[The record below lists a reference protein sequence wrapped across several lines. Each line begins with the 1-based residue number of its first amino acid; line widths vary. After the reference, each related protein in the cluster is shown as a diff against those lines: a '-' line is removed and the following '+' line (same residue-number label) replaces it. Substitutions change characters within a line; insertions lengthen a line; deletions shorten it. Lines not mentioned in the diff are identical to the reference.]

1 MTSKVCSTC
10 KIEKTLNEFGN
21 RSKVINGSK
30 VMTKK
35 CFCKACDYIKQKAY
49 KEKNKLR
56 LAERDSEYYL
66 KNKESIS
73 SRNSQYVK
81 NNREKRNAYIKTYKK
96 ERREKDPSFRIYES
110 CRKRV
115 WKILRKNKSNTTS
128 ELLGCSKLLYQ
139 MWLEFTFDDPINW
152 SNYGSKWEID
162 HVVPIDSFNL
172 QNQTEL
178 FKCFNWRN
186 TRALNKLANSEKS
199 NNIVQS
205 FILKQK
211 EQLEQFDKI
220 LNFKKDLK
228 LAIRSRA
235 TSKDVEG
242 SETRTSNL
250 MVKTL

>member
-10 KIEKTLNEFGN
+10 KIEKVLDEFGN

-56 LAERDSEYYL
+56 LAQRDSEYYL
-66 KNKESIS
+66 NNKDSINT
-73 SRNSQYVK
+73 RNCLYVK
-81 NNREKRNAYIKTYKK
+81 NNREKRNAYIRTYKK
-96 ERREKDPSFRIYES
+96 ERREKDPSFKIYEN

-115 WKILRKNKSNTTS
+115 WKILRKNKSNTTN
-128 ELLGCSKLLYQ
+128 ELLGCSKLFYQ
-139 MWLEFTFDDPINW
+139 MWLEFTFDDSINW
-152 SNYGSKWEID
+152 LNYGSMWDID

-172 QNQTEL
+172 QDKTEL

-186 TRALNKLANSEKS
+186 TRALNKKANSEKS

-205 FILKQK
+205 FISKHG

-220 LNFKKDLK
+220 IKFKQDLK
-228 LAIRSRA
+228 WAIRSRA
-235 TSKDVEG
+235 SSKEVEG
-242 SETRTSNL
+242 SETRTINL
-250 MVKTL
+250 MVKSL

>member
-1 MTSKVCSTC
+1 
-10 KIEKTLNEFGN
+10 
-21 RSKVINGSK
+21 
-30 VMTKK
+30 
-35 CFCKACDYIKQKAY
+35 
-49 KEKNKLR
+49 
-56 LAERDSEYYL
+56 
-66 KNKESIS
+66 
-73 SRNSQYVK
+73 
-81 NNREKRNAYIKTYKK
+81 
-96 ERREKDPSFRIYES
+96 
-110 CRKRV
+110 
-115 WKILRKNKSNTTS
+115 
-128 ELLGCSKLLYQ
+128 

-205 FILKQK
+205 FILKQR